1 MKNIK
6 RICAMVMAFTMAL
19 AMMVSASAA
28 DLSDATID
36 TNRTGSM
43 TIYKYDL
50 TEAEKAGL
58 SDTDY
63 LSTGREN
70 AEATAAF
77 NDYAI
82 EGVEFTRL
90 RVGDIKTY
98 MDQTGTTKTIQV
110 VYGVSNA
117 DLLSALGLSNADA
130 VTVDGSTGY
139 FTSDTL
145 ISALSTRLADNNT
158 STKDKLE
165 TVIKADANAA
175 AFPLTN
181 TEGKTSAD
189 ALDLGL
195 YLVVETSVPENVT
208 YTVDPFL
215 VSVPMTDTLSLDN
228 WFYDVT
234 VYPKNQTGSPTL
246 EKEVADA
253 DHGLSFSDAE
263 QGYEDVATASTGD
276 TLNYRII
283 STLPSIHST
292 ATYLSQY
299 DFLDTLSKGVEYNQ
313 NNVKICWYADYADAL
328 ADYTATTKGADAVN
342 GANADATWNFGSEFF
357 SVTYGTAADD
367 ATTMLVS
374 LTSAGLAEV
383 NKPVSVA
390 DQTGKYSGYTMVI
403 YYTATVNSDASV
415 VLGDVGNP
423 NDVTLTWSRTTEGF
437 YDTLSDEAKVFVYGI
452 DLTKKFSGDSTA
464 FASVEFVMKNTSDV
478 TGEFFM
484 VAQKSADGLYY
495 ITGSTAEEAQAT
507 HFSPDAQ
514 GKLLIKGLEEDTY
527 VLTEVKTAEG
537 YTLLKD
543 SITVDIDT
551 SYTEGTPCGSL
562 TATGSV
568 DGKSTDMLTD
578 ESSANALVP
587 LTVLNTK
594 GFDLPKTGGE
604 GTLITT
610 VCGVLIVG
618 LTISLV
624 VITRK
629 KAAKAAN

>member
-1 MKNIK
+1 MKTIK
-6 RICAMVMAFTMAL
+6 RICAMVMALTMAVS
-19 AMMVSASAA
+19 MMVSASAA

-36 TNRTGSM
+36 TSRTGSM

-63 LSTGREN
+63 LSTGKDSS
-70 AEATAAF
+70 EAAAAF
-77 NDYAI
+77 KDYAI
-82 EGVEFTRL
+82 EGVEFTYL

-98 MDQTGTTKTIQV
+98 MDQSGTTKTIQV
-110 VYGVSNA
+110 VYGISNA
-117 DLLSALGLSNADA
+117 DLLSALGLSAADA
-130 VTVDGSTGY
+130 TTADGGINY

-145 ISALSTRLADNNT
+145 INALSTRLADNNT

-165 TVIKADANAA
+165 AAIKADTNAVA
-175 AFPLTN
+175 MPLTDAA
-181 TEGKTSAD
+181 GKTSAD
-189 ALDLGL
+189 GLELGL

-215 VSVPMTDTLSLDN
+215 VSVPMTDTISLDN
-228 WFYDVT
+228 WFYDIT

-299 DFLDTLSKGVEYNQ
+299 EFLDTLSKGVEYNQ

-328 ADYTATTKGADAVN
+328 ADYTATTKGTAAVN

-374 LTSAGLAEV
+374 LTKSGLAEV
-383 NKPVSVA
+383 NKPVSVT

-403 YYTATVNSDASV
+403 YYTAAVNSDASV
-415 VLGDVGNP
+415 VLGDEGNP

-437 YDTLSDEAKVFVYGI
+437 YDTLSDEAKVYVYGI
-452 DLTKKFSGDSTA
+452 DLTKKFSGDSTD
-464 FASVEFVMKNTSDV
+464 FASVQFVMKNTSDV

-484 VAQKSADGLYY
+484 VADKSADGVYY
-495 ITGSTAEEAQAT
+495 ITGSTADEAKAT
-507 HFSPDAQ
+507 RFSPDST

-527 VLTEVKTAEG
+527 VLTEVKTAES
-537 YTLLKD
+537 YTLLKE

-551 SYTEGTPCGSL
+551 TYTEGTPCGSL
-562 TATGSV
+562 TADGSV
-568 DGKSTDMLTD
+568 DGKDTNMLSDGNST
-578 ESSANALVP
+578 NALVP

-594 GFDLPKTGGE
+594 GFDLPKTGGQ

-618 LTISLV
+618 VAITLV
-624 VITRK
+624 VISRK
-629 KAAKAAN
+629 KKAE